1 MKRSIFIATLFL
13 TSCLGGPNKS
23 DKQSD
28 KQSNITNTQADMIA
42 DGRSL
47 FMQKCATCHAVNVAL
62 TGPAL
67 KGVTARWSD
76 KQLLYSFIHNSQK
89 VIAEDAYSKDLYN
102 KWNKVQM
109 TSFESLTD
117 KNIEAILAYIEAEQ

>member
-1 MKRSIFIATLFL
+1 MYRTLVFAML
-13 TSCLGGPNKS
+13 LLVSCLGGSNKS
-23 DKQSD
+23 DKQSE
-28 KQSNITNTQADMIA
+28 KQTELNNSQADLIA

-76 KQLLYSFIHNSQK
+76 KKLLYSFIHNSQK